1 MSEHS
6 AFDVARARA
15 DTPGCATVAHFNH
28 AGCSL
33 PPRAVI
39 DAQVAWLR
47 AEALAGGYELAEQRA
62 DEVAATYD
70 EVAALIGAAP
80 GEVALVENAT
90 FAWHQAFW
98 SLGLRPGDRI
108 LTADAEYASG
118 FISFL
123 QARRRLGVTIEVV
136 PDDESGQLSLAALA
150 EALDDGRGP
159 VGLVAVT
166 HVPTNGG
173 LVNPAAEVGRLA
185 RDAGVPFLLDAC
197 QSVGQMPVD
206 VDAIG
211 CDMLA
216 ATGRKFLRAPRGTGF
231 LYVRRSLLDR
241 TDPAPLE
248 PAFLDLLG
256 AEWVAPDRVE
266 LRADAR
272 RFESWESNLA
282 ARAGLQAAVAY
293 ARSWGLDAIGAQ
305 VSAVAERLRARL
317 AEVPGVTLH
326 DRGQRRCGIV
336 TFTRGG
342 VGAEAT
348 RRALAAEAVNVS
360 VSSRSSTLLDALA
373 RDLPPLV
380 RASVHYTTTGD
391 EIDRLVETV
400 ARL

>member
-1 MSEHS
+1 MSRHS
-6 AFDVARARA
+6 PFDVARARA

-33 PPRAVI
+33 APRVVT

-47 AEALAGGYELAEQRA
+47 AEALAGGYELAERRA
-62 DEVAATYD
+62 EELADTYHQVAT
-70 EVAALIGAAP
+70 LIGAAP

-98 SLGLRPGDRI
+98 SLGLRPGDRV

-118 FISFL
+118 FVSFL
-123 QARRRLGVTIEVV
+123 QARRRLGVTVEVV
-136 PDDESGQLSLAALA
+136 PNDEAGQLSTAALA
-150 EALDDGRGP
+150 AALDDGRGP

-173 LVNPAAEVGRLA
+173 LVNPAAEVGRLTRA
-185 RDAGVPFLLDAC
+185 AGVPFLLDAC
-197 QSVGQMPVD
+197 QSVGQMPVN
-206 VDAIG
+206 VGAIG

-231 LYVRRSLLDR
+231 LYVRRSLLER

-256 AEWVAPDRVE
+256 AEWVAPDRFE

-282 ARAGLQAAVAY
+282 AQAGLRAAAAY
-293 ARSWGLDAIGAQ
+293 ARSWGLEAIGAQ
-305 VSAVAERLRARL
+305 VSTVAERLRAGL
-317 AEVPGVTLH
+317 ADLPGVTVH
-326 DRGQRRCGIV
+326 DRGRHRCGIV
-336 TFTRGG
+336 TFTRDG
-342 VGAEAT
+342 VDAAAV
-348 RRALAAEAVNVS
+348 RRALAAEGVNVA
-360 VSSRSSTLLDALA
+360 VSSPSSTLLDALA

-380 RASVHYTTTGD
+380 RASVHYTTTAG

>member
-1 MSEHS
+1 MSQHS

-15 DTPGCATVAHFNH
+15 DTPGCATLAHFNH

-33 PPRAVI
+33 APRVVT

-47 AEALAGGYELAEQRA
+47 AEALTGGYELAEQRA
-62 DEVAATYD
+62 GEVAATYD

-123 QARRRLGVTIEVV
+123 QARRRLGVTVEVL
-136 PDDESGQLSLAALA
+136 PDDESGQLSLGALA

-159 VGLVAVT
+159 VGLVALT

-173 LVNPAAEVGRLA
+173 LVNPAAEVGRLT

-206 VDAIG
+206 VEAIG

-241 TDPAPLE
+241 TDLAPLE

-256 AEWVAPDRVE
+256 AEWVAPDRFE

-272 RFESWESNLA
+272 RFESWESSLA
-282 ARAGLQAAVAY
+282 AQAGLRAAVAY
-293 ARSWGLDAIGAQ
+293 TRSWGVDAIATQ
-305 VSAVAERLRARL
+305 VSAVADRLRARL
-317 AEVPGVTLH
+317 ADVPGVTVH
-326 DRGQRRCGIV
+326 DRGRRRCGIV
-336 TFTRGG
+336 TFTRDG
-342 VGAEAT
+342 VDAEAA
-348 RRALAAEAVNVS
+348 RRALAAQAVNVS
-360 VSSRSSTLLDALA
+360 VSSPSSTLLDALA

-380 RASVHYTTTGD
+380 RASVHYTTTDD
-391 EIDRLVETV
+391 EIDRLVGAV

>member
-1 MSEHS
+1 MSQHS

-33 PPRAVI
+33 APRVVT

-62 DEVAATYD
+62 DELAAAYD

-98 SLGLRPGDRI
+98 SLGLRPGDRV

-123 QARRRLGVTIEVV
+123 QARRRLGVTVEVV
-136 PDDESGQLSLAALA
+136 PNDETGQLSAAALA
-150 EALDDGRGP
+150 SALDDGRGP

-173 LVNPAAEVGRLA
+173 LVNPAAEVGRLTRA
-185 RDAGVPFLLDAC
+185 AGVPFLLDAC

-206 VDAIG
+206 VEAIG

-256 AEWVAPDRVE
+256 AEWVAPDRFE

-282 ARAGLQAAVAY
+282 AQAGLRAAAAY

-305 VSAVAERLRARL
+305 VSAVAERLRTGL
-317 AEVPGVTLH
+317 ADLPGVTVH
-326 DRGQRRCGIV
+326 DRGRHRCGIV
-336 TFTRGG
+336 TFTRDG
-342 VGAEAT
+342 VDAAAV
-348 RRALAAEAVNVS
+348 RRALAAEGVNVA
-360 VSSRSSTLLDALA
+360 VSSPSSTLLDALA

-380 RASVHYTTTGD
+380 RASVHYTTTAG

>member
-33 PPRAVI
+33 PPRVVT

-80 GEVALVENAT
+80 GEIALVENAT

-118 FISFL
+118 FVSFL

-136 PDDESGQLSLAALA
+136 PSDESGQLSLAALA
-150 EALDDGRGP
+150 AALDDGRGP

-173 LVNPAAEVGRLA
+173 LVNPAADVGRLA

-206 VDAIG
+206 VEAIG
-211 CDMLA
+211 CDMLV

-231 LYVRRSLLDR
+231 LYVRRALLDR

-256 AEWVAPDRVE
+256 AEWVAPERFE

-272 RFESWESNLA
+272 RFESWESSLA
-282 ARAGLQAAVAY
+282 AQAGLRAAVAY

-317 AEVPGVTLH
+317 AEVPGVTGR
-326 DRGQRRCGIV
+326 DRGRRRCGIV
-336 TFTRGG
+336 TFTRDG
-342 VGAEAT
+342 VGAEDV
-348 RRALAAEAVNVS
+348 RRALAVEAVNVS
-360 VSSRSSTLLDALA
+360 VSSPSSTLLDALA
-373 RDLPPLV
+373 RELPPLV
-380 RASVHYTTTGD
+380 RASVHYTTTDD
-391 EIDRLVETV
+391 EIDRLVEAV